1 MADMK
6 ITDFTARSEL
16 VTSDLLLVSDSS
28 ANYRKMQLSTLIAG
42 LSDHLAKLGI
52 GFFVCLTEAATAA
65 KTIGAGEAAG
75 YKPVRGAPFVV
86 YFAYD
91 VPANATLNINSTGAG
106 DLWYRNAAITAGV
119 IKGGDLAVLIYA
131 ETALEEKRYMV
142 ISVDRQY
149 LFPSGGIPKTDM
161 ASAVQTSLG
170 KADTAYQKPSGG
182 IPKTDMASAVQ
193 TSLGKADTAAQPG
206 DLAGLVR
213 WDRQGTKTS
222 SETQKVTVDSNGTLW
237 VLPSGS
243 GGSSNTE
250 LVIVSE
256 SGNDLVA
263 SKTSAQIYE
272 ILNTSAKNIVLIDY
286 AGRQGALIKRPLSSG
301 QSYTDAKFWTYD
313 ESNDSL
319 IEYDVNSSGAVSSY
333 AISLSGLSFY
343 TKPSGGIPASDLAA
357 SAKPF
362 IVNITSS
369 NNTLSTDKTETEIL
383 AAVAANQVVLAKTP
397 NGTGYYSYNNSVGD
411 DGAEFIVAI
420 ATATERHFYR
430 YVVDGITVS
439 VSDFSAYAKPSG
451 GIPESDLATA
461 VKNKWP
467 LRVSITW
474 NGSNFVSDKTYA
486 EVAAAETA
494 GQPIDVSMDSM
505 YGWFGYIS
513 NSTATFYAV
522 DKDSNGYPLL
532 YTFELT
538 SSGITT
544 STKTLGDGIA
554 TTKTTVSGATPSI
567 AAAANTE
574 YDCGTLTSLTI
585 SSFPGTG
592 GFVVVFTSGSTA
604 TTLSLPSG
612 LKMPANYSIDANT
625 LYELN
630 VEDGRGVLAS
640 WATS

>member
-170 KADTAYQKPSGG
+170 KADTA
-182 IPKTDMASAVQ
+182 
-193 TSLGKADTAAQPG
+193 AQPG

-286 AGRQGALIKRPLSSG
+286 AGRQGALIKRPLSTG

-313 ESNDSL
+313 EYSDSL
-319 IEYDVNSSGAVSSY
+319 IEYGVNSSGAVSSG
-333 AISLSGLSFY
+333 AIPLSGLSFY

-430 YVVDGITVS
+430 YVVDGSTVS

-494 GQPIDVSMDSM
+494 GQPIDVSMDDV

-513 NSTATFYAV
+513 NSSATFYAV
-522 DKDSNGYPLL
+522 DKDANGYPLL

-630 VEDGRGVLAS
+630 VEDGRGLLAS